1 MLNEYINLLLLFLV
15 ALGLGLILPT
25 ITQILGPSR
34 KKPLKDM
41 AYESG
46 MDPIGNAHER
56 FSIKFYLIA
65 MVFIIFDVE
74 VIFMYPWAAQFKE
87 LGAFAFMEMLVFM
100 IILFVGYI
108 YLYKKGGFDWE

>member
-1 MLNEYINLLLLFLV
+1 MLNEYVSLLLLFLV

-25 ITQILGPSR
+25 ITQLLGPSR
-34 KKPLKDM
+34 TKPLKRM

-46 MDPIGNAHER
+46 MDPIGSAHER

-87 LGAFAFMEMLVFM
+87 LGTFAFVEMLVF
-100 IILFVGYI
+100 IGILFVGYI
-108 YLYKKGGFDWE
+108 YLYKKGGLDWE